1 MHFENRL
8 PLLSELGFRQE
19 AVPQLKKYLDLL
31 RSSNE
36 ELNLISRKM
45 TFEELIDN
53 HVIDCLLPLAHFPE
67 SVKTVADFGS
77 GGGLPGV
84 VYAIQFPHV
93 HFHLFE
99 KSPKKREFLEL
110 CRSIT
115 PNLTVEGEIANDL
128 KKFDLVTSRAFKPI
142 DVILEMSRE
151 YYRNGGAYFLLKGRR
166 EKIEEELSLAR
177 KKTKDLKSR
186 LEILKSPVLE
196 VERHLVLIN

>member
-67 SVKTVADFGS
+67 SVKTVADFG
-77 GGGLPGV
+77 
-84 VYAIQFPHV
+84 
-93 HFHLFE
+93 
-99 KSPKKREFLEL
+99 
-110 CRSIT
+110 
-115 PNLTVEGEIANDL
+115 
-128 KKFDLVTSRAFKPI
+128 
-142 DVILEMSRE
+142 
-151 YYRNGGAYFLLKGRR
+151 
-166 EKIEEELSLAR
+166 
-177 KKTKDLKSR
+177 
-186 LEILKSPVLE
+186 
-196 VERHLVLIN
+196 